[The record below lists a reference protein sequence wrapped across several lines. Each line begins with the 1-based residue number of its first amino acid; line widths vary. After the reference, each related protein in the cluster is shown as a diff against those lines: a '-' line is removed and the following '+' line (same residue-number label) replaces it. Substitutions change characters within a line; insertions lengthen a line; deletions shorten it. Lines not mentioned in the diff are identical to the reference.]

1 MLEAESISILTFPSA
16 TDGNGNRL
24 TSIYAT
30 AIVTPMVTV
39 YDDGEVETSY
49 KTSVLGE
56 VDTDDP
62 HVIVRSGSFWTELGV
77 EL

>member
-16 TDGNGNRL
+16 TDGGGNRL
-24 TSIYAT
+24 TSIYVT

-39 YDDGEVETSY
+39 YGDGEVETSY
-49 KTSVLGE
+49 KTSVIGD
-56 VDTDDP
+56 VGTDDP
-62 HVIVRSGSFWTELGV
+62 HVIVRSGSYWTEFGV